1 MRGAHRRDRGPGA
14 DERALVARLRAGD
27 EAAFEE
33 LFDGSFQ
40 GLYRFALRRVGGD
53 VELAK
58 EVAQAAFCTA
68 FQKLDGFRGEAPL
81 FTWLCAICRSEIS
94 HHFRR
99 RKRLAPSS
107 EEVERRPAEGEDDLV
122 PGEMAGVSPGNP
134 ERDLLDAELAGQ
146 VHEIVDG
153 LPARYGRALVWKY
166 GEGLTVAEIGARL
179 GTTTKAA
186 ESLLTRARVAFRSG
200 FIRAGGRLP
209 GRALCARE

>member
-1 MRGAHRRDRGPGA
+1 MRGATRDQGPGA

-53 VELAK
+53 AELAK

-68 FQKLDGFRGEAPL
+68 FEKLDGFRGEAPL

-99 RKRLAPSS
+99 QKRLAPAS
-107 EEVERRPAEGEDDLV
+107 EEIERTAAEGEDELV
-122 PGEMAGVSPGNP
+122 PGEVAAAVSPGDP
-134 ERDLLDAELAGQ
+134 ERHVLHGELARQ
-146 VHEIVDG
+146 VHETVDG
-153 LPARYGRALVWKY
+153 LPPRYGRALVWKY
-166 GEGLTVAEIGARL
+166 GDGLTVAEIGARL

-186 ESLLTRARVAFRSG
+186 ESLLTRARVAFRGS

>member
-1 MRGAHRRDRGPGA
+1 MPRGQRGSAA
-14 DERALVARLRAGD
+14 DERALVDRLRAGD

-33 LFDGSFQ
+33 LFDDSFQ

-53 VELAK
+53 GELAK

-68 FQKLDGFRGEAPL
+68 FEKLDGFRGEAPL

-99 RKRLAPSS
+99 RKRLATRP
-107 EEVERRPAEGEDDLV
+107 EEIEGTAGEGDEGAPAGE
-122 PGEMAGVSPGNP
+122 AGAVSPDDP
-134 ERDLLDAELAGQ
+134 EGHLLRGELARQ
-146 VHEIVDG
+146 VHETVDR
-153 LPARYGRALVWKY
+153 LPPRYGRALEWKY

-186 ESLLTRARVAFRSG
+186 ESLLTRARVAFRTG
-200 FIRAGGRLP
+200 FTRAGGRLP
-209 GRALCARE
+209 GPPLCARE